1 MYVYVDSTGL
11 EYTLG
16 RTTPQTCPG
25 KALGP
30 ARPLCSDNVSVP
42 PGAVHA
48 PGCSTWQIHA
58 RVRLLLVFGFG
69 LAGWQMLI
77 RFKPTKS
84 MGPKHLEGHTSIGH
98 DIDKMSEPSLIRT
111 LPARRRGSG
120 TTKSND

>member
-1 MYVYVDSTGL
+1 MSIAQDWSTPSV
-11 EYTLG
+11 G
-16 RTTPQTCPG
+16 RRPR
-25 KALGP
+25 P
-30 ARPLCSDNVSVP
+30 AQAWRWVQVR
-42 PGAVHA
+42 A

-69 LAGWQMLI
+69 LAAWQMLI

-111 LPARRRGSG
+111 LPARRRHGLGGSG